1 MRVSIPLLCALILS
15 TSACA
20 AQHSERAMA
29 PPGDD
34 YAYADAEMAEMAAV
48 AAPGVYEDAAA
59 PTPASGLGTAGVFAS
74 PAEPLT
80 QPGEASEA
88 EYDSLE
94 TIGADSVDQMLIFTG
109 QLSLQVD
116 YDQSAEI
123 IDAAV
128 NRAVAAGGYVAEM
141 SDTSLRLRVPSKRFR
156 KVMGQIEDLG
166 EGLSR
171 GVSALDVSEEVH
183 DLEVQLDNL
192 KATRARIEKLLD
204 QTKDLSQILTIE
216 QELQRVTGEIDRLE
230 GRMRLLSSQAAFSTL
245 SLAVSERPEQRE
257 ELKIASDD
265 TPPPPPP
272 PPRTLEGSAQWVSGV
287 GVHGLM
293 NLSN

>member
-1 MRVSIPLLCALILS
+1 MRVSIPLLSALFLS

-20 AQHSERAMA
+20 ASPSAERAMA
-29 PPGDD
+29 PQDD
-34 YAYADAEMAEMAAV
+34 YYGDYAQSEMAEMAPT
-48 AAPGVYEDAAA
+48 AAPVAYEDRGA
-59 PTPASGLGTAGVFAS
+59 PAPGLGTAGVFAS

-80 QPGEASEA
+80 QPGEAGEA
-88 EYDSLE
+88 DFDALE
-94 TIGADSVDQMLIFTG
+94 TIGSDSVDQMLIFTG

-116 YDQSAEI
+116 YDQTAQI

-128 NRAVAAGGYVAEM
+128 TRAVAAGGYVAEM
-141 SDTSLRLRVPSKRFR
+141 TDTSLRLRVPSKRFR
-156 KVMGQIEDLG
+156 KVMAQVEDLG
-166 EGLSR
+166 EVLSR
-171 GVSALDVSEEVH
+171 GVSALDVSEEFH

-192 KATRARIEKLLD
+192 KATRARIEKLLG
-204 QTKDLSQILTIE
+204 QAKDLNQILTIE
-216 QELQRVTGEIDRLE
+216 QELQRVTSEIDRLE
-230 GRMRLLSSQAAFSTL
+230 GRMRLLSSQATFSTL

-257 ELKIASDD
+257 ELKIATDD